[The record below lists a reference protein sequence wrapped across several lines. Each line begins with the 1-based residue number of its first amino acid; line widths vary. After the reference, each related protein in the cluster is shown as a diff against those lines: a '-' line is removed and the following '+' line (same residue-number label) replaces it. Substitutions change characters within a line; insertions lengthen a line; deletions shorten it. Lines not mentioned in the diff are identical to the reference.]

1 MLRQAGA
8 KNAKRASG
16 AAVPASRVVRVF
28 RGSHWGPCAFSSLL
42 LDDCPRSRPAQSGAE
57 APHSPAMRIRV
68 NLSKAPEWFL
78 GAAISRVSKSLG
90 RCSLWQSPLLSSAPR
105 SRSVWSAAVDRRFPR
120 TVLRAFPF
128 KSGAEAHA
136 LQALRATEHAH
147 AQAASA
153 QGPHLSRPKVD
164 AYARCGTSPLRARA
178 AESRSPAQRGDRR
191 LRCHRT

>member
-1 MLRQAGA
+1 MRIGINLKRSLALFHGLAPLWLPKSLGRRLLWQSPML
-8 KNAKRASG
+8 SS
-16 AAVPASRVVRVF
+16 ASR
-28 RGSHWGPCAFSSLL
+28 
-42 LDDCPRSRPAQSGAE
+42 SR
-57 APHSPAMRIRV
+57 SPALRIRV

-164 AYARCGTSPLRARA
+164 AYAHCGRV
-178 AESRSPAQRGDRR
+178 RR
-191 LRCHRT
+191 LTAAFRRRWSVTSHAKRC